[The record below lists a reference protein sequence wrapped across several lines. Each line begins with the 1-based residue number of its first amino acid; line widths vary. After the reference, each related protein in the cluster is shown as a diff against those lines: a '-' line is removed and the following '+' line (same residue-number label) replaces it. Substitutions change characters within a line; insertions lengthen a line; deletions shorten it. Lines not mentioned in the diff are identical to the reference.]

1 MEEIEHSGPYI
12 GWGRRGIRA
21 PPPLSE
27 KVNTFS
33 ETKMKRRMRKG
44 NERKKKKIKAEE
56 TVATNFVSNVQQS
69 AIAPKIEIF
78 YVFN

>member
-21 PPPLSE
+21 PPPLPE

-33 ETKMKRRMRKG
+33 ETKMKRRMRKEKG
-44 NERKKKKIKAEE
+44 RRKK
-56 TVATNFVSNVQQS
+56 
-69 AIAPKIEIF
+69 
-78 YVFN
+78 